1 MSVRSFSRP
10 RAYVVAFLL
19 VLSGGLGACSSA
31 PRGALAIELAPATRC
46 SSAEDA
52 FEANWECLRIQV
64 CESPAGA
71 GPAIDAGERDAGTR
85 DAGTSTGSGCVEITT
100 PGGDHEGASDEL
112 IVRRNDLVAFDAR
125 VESGRQYDVSVTA
138 YGAGGEPVATG
149 RTRYVTPLGEPIRVR
164 LYRYGMSSC
173 AGVLGREVAAGESVL
188 PAHRAMGAAISMP
201 NGDVLFF
208 GGATGD
214 DVDAA
219 QLTSVARFQRSVQVY
234 DASLSRFFDVTVNN
248 TAEPTAP
255 AGFGRVLFEAR
266 DLGTEADGRQRVRV
280 FGGFTAIGPDATA
293 LRFDQ
298 NLFFTA
304 FGIPV
309 LPTVDT
315 EAAAPA
321 VDILYDPLTRTAD
334 IELVPTMAAVPSTGG
349 AGVSEIVGGRAI
361 SAGGISTNGGPTN
374 LMRPDEVSPTLSSTF
389 QRWDDGLTSSHPLGP
404 AGQDFGRHGA
414 TVTYLSG
421 TSYLV
426 WGGNIRVLAP
436 ALYRDF
442 SGVLLDV
449 PTAGVTATPIA
460 APDLGPLPAPVA
472 FHSAT
477 RLSPE
482 HVLIT
487 GGLPITASSTAGRP
501 TVELAPAPPGFSI
514 LVRDAGAF
522 RSTSVS
528 GDPRA
533 PTILH
538 QATVLTQAGGVS
550 SAVLVTGG
558 ALIRT
563 FPAASTTSTTFWA
576 SNEVGVLTGSADVWS
591 YRVATTLRG
600 ARFGHTTTVIEGV
613 GVLVVGGYR
622 EEVVGEVGAQTVMLQ
637 PVLDP
642 EFFLIED
649 LLGLLRPDPQD
660 CEDAGVATDAG
671 RRDAGAPDAGA
682 DAGLPDAPVDL
693 DAPDMPDAPI

>member
-1 MSVRSFSRP
+1 MPP
-10 RAYVVAFLL
+10 RCV
-19 VLSGGLGACSSA
+19 SIRTCSSPRSASPSFRPWTRRRRRPPSTSSTTRSRALRTSSSCPRWPPFLRPGAQGSRRSWEAARSAQVASARTAGPRTSCA
-31 PRGALAIELAPATRC
+31 PTRC
-46 SSAEDA
+46 RPPSRARSSA
-52 FEANWECLRIQV
+52 
-64 CESPAGA
+64 G
-71 GPAIDAGERDAGTR
+71 
-85 DAGTSTGSGCVEITT
+85 
-100 PGGDHEGASDEL
+100 
-112 IVRRNDLVAFDAR
+112 
-125 VESGRQYDVSVTA
+125 
-138 YGAGGEPVATG
+138 
-149 RTRYVTPLGEPIRVR
+149 
-164 LYRYGMSSC
+164 
-173 AGVLGREVAAGESVL
+173 
-188 PAHRAMGAAISMP
+188 
-201 NGDVLFF
+201 
-208 GGATGD
+208 
-214 DVDAA
+214 
-219 QLTSVARFQRSVQVY
+219 
-234 DASLSRFFDVTVNN
+234 
-248 TAEPTAP
+248 
-255 AGFGRVLFEAR
+255 
-266 DLGTEADGRQRVRV
+266 
-280 FGGFTAIGPDATA
+280 
-293 LRFDQ
+293 
-298 NLFFTA
+298 
-304 FGIPV
+304 
-309 LPTVDT
+309 
-315 EAAAPA
+315 
-321 VDILYDPLTRTAD
+321 
-334 IELVPTMAAVPSTGG
+334 
-349 AGVSEIVGGRAI
+349 
-361 SAGGISTNGGPTN
+361 
-374 LMRPDEVSPTLSSTF
+374 
-389 QRWDDGLTSSHPLGP
+389 DDGLTSSHPLGP

-538 QATVLTQAGGVS
+538 QATVLTQAGGAS

-642 EFFLIED
+642 EFFLIETSWVCCA
-649 LLGLLRPDPQD
+649 PDPQD

-671 RRDAGAPDAGA
+671 RRDAGAPRCWCGRRPARRARRSRRARHAGCA
-682 DAGLPDAPVDL
+682 DLNPAIGNGPTLERQHLAGSAWAQNWRDGGGLDRLLPRWAVGPRGPSGDPRRPASGDGRARGAWAL
-693 DAPDMPDAPI
+693 AA